1 MYLKVTDI
9 LYTLD
14 QPSLVPLPHWAWV
27 HQIETLLF
35 VIASPVGPYYSSGF
49 KPVSLEATDYAVRA
63 WPGGVG
69 DKKLGANYAP
79 CVKPQL
85 EAAQRG
91 FHQNLWLFGD
101 EGYVTEVGTMNCL

>member
-1 MYLKVTDI
+1 MSVPRIK
-9 LYTLD
+9 LYYTSLHHQLD
-14 QPSLVPLPHWAWV
+14 LTTQ
-27 HQIETLLF
+27 
-35 VIASPVGPYYSSGF
+35 SGF

-79 CVKPQL
+79 CVLPQL
-85 EAAQRG
+85 QASKRG

-101 EGYVTEVGTMNCL
+101 EGFITEVGTMNAFLYSKIQLPVKRVSDCSS